1 MDFNFYTFLGE
12 YKRDTTSTL
21 RRSLEFYRGHVFH
34 LLSAAEAFSGKN
46 AGWFSMKDFFFFISD
61 WRISTLN
68 WPSG

>member
-1 MDFNFYTFLGE
+1 MDFNFYTFLGD

-46 AGWFSMKDFFFFISD
+46 AG
-61 WRISTLN
+61 
-68 WPSG
+68 